1 MQNKKLKKF
10 LKKTQPNSGFT
21 LTELLAGLFMSI
33 FVTGALGF
41 GLYQIMSATAREK
54 AKTDARNEASRAVEF
69 ISDELRRAQSIEADA
84 GNANGQ
90 NASGNLLFDPTGK
103 TIVLALNIPEINSNQ
118 MFDRNGDGTPGLLGS
133 DDNNGTSERI
143 VYYLENSSGNWQGP
157 QVLYRWGPPLNA
169 DGQYTEGAWQA
180 EALIDGIDDTVT
192 TNPCTAAGEI
202 LTTNSASGFYAC
214 LMDDDGDGV
223 VEDGTVDTNGDGVI
237 DALDSEDVDRAG
249 ITAQIYLTGGIDT
262 IANNG
267 NANDSNYTAQTKAVA
282 RAKVVDANNAQA
294 RAVSPVTFRSLEA
307 DYVCNPAGTGST
319 WTMRTDF
326 DNSNYDPSAFNPD
339 PSSSDYNPYGRSDAG
354 MNRATRW
361 IHQPGR
367 QAQPIDITSDND
379 LTIHSI
385 PVGRNTHPLA
395 SFANGACLSTGNSLV
410 NGFSDQ
416 SNLSDFVDNMNND
429 TDNDPNNNRLK
440 SEIVSH
446 TIKFK
451 ADVSTRPNDLGG
463 SNDADFWKSFNGD
476 TTNGYDNPNVKADGT
491 VQVLKDGSRLVPG
504 AAIDTTSSTAD
515 APLYSGYDFDGDGTP
530 DRESLGEFLLNKG
543 FAEYINGNDATGGY
557 RIINLESGERIVAF
571 EVGHTDTNHPGFD
584 LQDNVFIM
592 SHDAFETEY

>member
-1 MQNKKLKKF
+1 MQNKKLKKV

-41 GLYQIMSATAREK
+41 GLYQIMSATAKEK

-84 GNANGQ
+84 GNANSAVRTF
-90 NASGNLLFDPTGK
+90 NPAVETV
-103 TIVLALNIPEINSNQ
+103 VLALNIPEINSNQ

-133 DDNNGTSERI
+133 DGDPNTSERV

-192 TNPCTAAGEI
+192 ANPCTAAGEV
-202 LTTNSASGFYAC
+202 LTTNSAKGFYAC
-214 LMDDDGDGV
+214 LTDDDRDGV
-223 VEDGTVDTNGDGVI
+223 VETETTDTNGNGVI
-237 DALDSEDVDRAG
+237 DNEDIDGAG
-249 ITAQIYLTGGIDT
+249 ITAQIFLTGGIDT

-267 NANDSNYTAQTKAVA
+267 NANDENYTTQTKAVA
-282 RAKVVDANNAQA
+282 RAKNVDVNNAQA

-326 DNSNYDPSAFNPD
+326 DNSLYDSSA
-339 PSSSDYNPYGRSDAG
+339 SNPYSRSDAG
-354 MNRATRW
+354 MNQATRW

-385 PVGRNTHPLA
+385 PVGRNQYQSGHPVA
-395 SFANGACLSTGNSLV
+395 SFANGACLSTGNSLID
-410 NGFSDQ
+410 GFSEQ
-416 SNLSDFVDNMNND
+416 SNLSDFVDTNGNGQ
-429 TDNDPNNNRLK
+429 T
-440 SEIVSH
+440 VAH

-451 ADVSTRPNDLGG
+451 PSVANRPGAGNDP
-463 SNDADFWKSFNGD
+463 NFWKSFNGD
-476 TTNGYDNPNVKADGT
+476 TTNGYNNPNVKADGT
-491 VQVLKDGSRLVPG
+491 VQVLKNGSTLVPG
-504 AAIDTTSSTAD
+504 ASIDTTSSTAD
-515 APLYSGYDFDGDGTP
+515 APLYGGYDFDGDGTP
-530 DRESLGEFLLNKG
+530 DRQSLGEFLMNKG
-543 FAEYINGNDATGGY
+543 FAEFINGADASDGY
-557 RIINLESGERIVAF
+557 RIKNLEAGERIVAF
-571 EVGHTDTNHPGFD
+571 EVGHTDTTHPGFD

-592 SHDAFETEY
+592 SHDAFETQY